1 MKVLI
6 LSFLM
11 MSFAFADNH
20 GEIGK
25 VLVVKGDAFIKGVE
39 QPLALGSPVKSGDTL
54 VTKSSTLL
62 KVRFIDNT
70 LVSMGPNSV
79 FKVREF
85 KINEGKRTSI
95 YNFLRGKVRAHVKEK
110 RKEGEKII
118 FSNTEVALGV
128 RGTEILANS
137 YMVQNAAST
146 DVMLTRG
153 AVNMNLSKL
162 GTSVESYNL
171 TPGKAFNSNMVREQG
186 IGSVKSIS
194 PKNLELIS
202 QSDEFLPSLQNA
214 DGSFANIDNEISK
227 AHGEEV
233 ADEMEDKAEKRPEPK
248 KPVAKKADTTVKGLV
263 AGGFKYILK
272 NEPWDI
278 RDAVMNRKKYRK
290 ENKCFYY
297 FYKTIPGSGEFERF
311 RRERDC
317 DEFENEL
324 D

>member
-1 MKVLI
+1 MPLA
-6 LSFLM
+6 L
-11 MSFAFADNH
+11 ADNH

-25 VLVVKGDAFIKGVE
+25 VLVVKGDAFVKGVE
-39 QPLALGSPVKSGDTL
+39 QPLALGSAVKSGDTL
-54 VTKSSTLL
+54 ITKGSTLL

-70 LVSMGPNSV
+70 LVSLGPNSV
-79 FKVREF
+79 FKVKEF
-85 KINEGKRTSI
+85 KINNGKRTSI

-171 TPGKAFNSNMVREQG
+171 APGKAFNSNLVRQQG
-186 IGSVKSIS
+186 IGSVKTIS

-214 DGSFANIDNEISK
+214 DGSFANLDNEIAR
-227 AHGEEV
+227 AHGESV
-233 ADEMEDKAEKRPEPK
+233 PEAKPNAPK
-248 KPVAKKADTTVKGLV
+248 VKPAVGVPVAPVKKAAKTAVKGLV

-290 ENKCFYY
+290 DNKCFYY
-297 FYKTIPGSGEFERF
+297 FYKSIPGSGEFERF